1 MRRWMLR
8 GGGAVMV
15 SALLSLASV
24 PAAAQAGRVIGRVTD
39 AAGNPVAGAHVE
51 LVAPDSTPVRAA
63 TTGETGG
70 FDFGAVP
77 AGRYTLRTAAPGFRP
92 RELRVELAPHGRE
105 TLIARLRP
113 ARGDARLAETPT
125 SPRR

>member
-8 GGGAVMV
+8 GGGAMV
-15 SALLSLASV
+15 IAAALLFLAAV

-39 AAGNPVAGAHVE
+39 AAGNPVAGARVE
-51 LVAPDSTPVRAA
+51 LVAPDSTAVRTA

-70 FDFGAVP
+70 FDFAAVP

-113 ARGDARLAETPT
+113 ARGEARLVETT
-125 SPRR
+125 SPRP